1 MTASE
6 ALEQATRLRDSAN
19 DLERKGDAAEAFV
32 KALRGWQLVRPH
44 TEDAECIRLEQEMSL
59 LVERLGEAANAK
71 FQGGSPVRTVGKP
84 TVIE

>member
-1 MTASE
+1 MTAGRAHQKAS
-6 ALEQATRLRDSAN
+6 RLRDSAQ
-19 DLERKGDAAEAFV
+19 DLARRGDAAEAFA

-44 TEDAECIRLEQEMSL
+44 TEDPECVRLELELSL

-71 FQGGSPVRTVGKP
+71 YQGGNPVRTIGKS